1 MKAVT
6 TAQSAK
12 SLGLLLYKSKDGRF
26 CLYKELQ
33 NYHFSEYP
41 LGVKF
46 VFASGKLKVIKAF
59 LAELTQKKER
69 KEQSKFIDEGIQRR
83 AEFLASLKLNQF
95 KGLKVA
101 NNEPSLFD
109 DFVS

>member
-12 SLGLLLYKSKDGRF
+12 RLGLLLHKSKDGRF

-33 NYHFSEYP
+33 NYNYDEHP

-46 VFASGKLKVIKAF
+46 VFASSKLKVIKAF
-59 LAELTQKKER
+59 LADLAKKKEL

-83 AEFLASLKLNQF
+83 TELLASLKLNQF
-95 KGLKVA
+95 KELKVA

>member
-1 MKAVT
+1 MKSVT

-12 SLGLLLYKSKDGRF
+12 RLGLLLHKSKDGRF

-33 NYHFSEYP
+33 NYNYDEHP

-46 VFASGKLKVIKAF
+46 VFASAKLKVIKAF
-59 LAELTQKKER
+59 LADLAKKKEL
-69 KEQSKFIDEGIQRR
+69 KEQSKLIDKGVERR
-83 AEFLASLKLNQF
+83 AEFLASLKL
-95 KGLKVA
+95 KPA

-109 DFVS
+109 GFVS